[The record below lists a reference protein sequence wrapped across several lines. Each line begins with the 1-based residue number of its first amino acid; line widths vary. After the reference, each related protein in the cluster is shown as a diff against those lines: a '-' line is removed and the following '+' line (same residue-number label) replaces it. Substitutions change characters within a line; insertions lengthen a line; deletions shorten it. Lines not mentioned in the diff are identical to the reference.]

1 MLGLKIVPHLLARD
15 RRTEF
20 RVTRWAAGKTKRR
33 KNWRVLRVE
42 IDRPGCWQVGDTL
55 YMHPDLIAKLPRTA

>member
-1 MLGLKIVPHLLARD
+1 MLGMTIVPHPLARD

-20 RVTRWAAGKTKRR
+20 RVTSWAAGKAKRR

-42 IDRPGCWQVGDTL
+42 IDRPGCWQVGDTF
-55 YMHPDLIAKLPRTA
+55 YMHPDLIAKLSRAA